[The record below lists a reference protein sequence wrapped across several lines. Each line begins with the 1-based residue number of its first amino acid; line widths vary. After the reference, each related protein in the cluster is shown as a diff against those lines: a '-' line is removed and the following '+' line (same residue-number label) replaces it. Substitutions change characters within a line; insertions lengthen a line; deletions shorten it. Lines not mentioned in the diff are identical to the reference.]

1 MSEKL
6 YAIMSATDNPKT
18 KLESNLMVDVTKED
32 FCLDIS
38 KYGIELEFYNP
49 NIITSNSNGF
59 PLWLYFQFRNHRS
72 SDLRNRF
79 FDIIRALGLREMWFM
94 WEDLSDYFD
103 LYTDSIPIILS
114 KMASERRPEEFAER
128 SLHEF
133 NLKELLEQ
141 TPYEDDVYPYGM
153 FYHDT
158 FADLFQKV
166 DEIESRENVIVLG
179 LTEFEEGTIRVMRP
193 DSHIVGLKLY

>member
-103 LYTDSIPIILS
+103 LYVDSIPVILS
-114 KMASERRPEEFAER
+114 KMTSERRPEEFAER

>member
-38 KYGIELEFYNP
+38 KYGIELEIYNP
-49 NIITSNSNGF
+49 KIITSNSNGF

>member
-1 MSEKL
+1 MSSKL
-6 YAIMSATDNPKT
+6 LAIMASPEDPGL
-18 KLESNLMVDVTKED
+18 KLESNLMVGVTKEGY
-32 FCLDIS
+32 CLNVSD
-38 KYGIELEFYNP
+38 YGVALELNNP
-49 NIITSNSNGF
+49 YLIASNSDGF

-72 SDLRNRF
+72 SDLRNRY